1 MTQTVICIKWGTRYG
16 SEYVNRMNRAIKRFN
31 KRPTRLIC
39 FTDDVSGI
47 DEDVITRDIPP
58 VNLPDYKHSPPFRK
72 VTLWQYPLG
81 DLEGDVLYLDLDIVI
96 CGDLDRF
103 FDYEKG
109 EYCVAENWTQIGKNI
124 GNTSCYRFPV
134 GRYKHI
140 FDDFNAN
147 PAKIE
152 KKYGISQKYISDA
165 VGKMVYWPADWVVS
179 FKHTL
184 LPPWPLNFFKTAKPG
199 PNTSVVAFTGKP
211 DPDEA
216 MVGTWPVE
224 GEHWKKIYKFTKPC
238 PWIEDYWLDN

>member
-16 SEYVNRMNRAIKRFN
+16 SEYVNRMNRAIKRYN
-31 KRPTRLIC
+31 KRPTCLIC
-39 FTDDVSGI
+39 FTDDVTGI

-58 VNLPDYKHSPPFRK
+58 VNLPDYEYSPPFRK
-72 VTLWQYPLG
+72 VSLWQYPLG

-96 CGDLDRF
+96 CGDVDRF
-103 FDYEKG
+103 FDYEPG

-140 FDDFNAN
+140 FDDFNAD

-152 KKYGISQKYISDA
+152 KKYGISQKYISDV

-179 FKHTL
+179 FKHTIM
-184 LPPWPLNFFKTAKPG
+184 PPWPLNFFKTAVPG

-216 MVGTWPVE
+216 MIGEWPVE

-238 PWIEDYWLDN
+238 PWIEDYWLDK

>member
-1 MTQTVICIKWGTRYG
+1 MEG
-16 SEYVNRMNRAIKRFN
+16 
-31 KRPTRLIC
+31 
-39 FTDDVSGI
+39 
-47 DEDVITRDIPP
+47 
-58 VNLPDYKHSPPFRK
+58 PPFRK

-140 FDDFNAN
+140 FDDFNAD

-165 VGKMVYWPADWVVS
+165 VGKMVYWPVNHFADSITDVFLGDAIFFFNFCGVS
-179 FKHTL
+179 IEIIKDMLVATHRKTIARRVANIFANL
-184 LPPWPLNFFKTAKPG
+184 CPVFGNAIFAFFII
-199 PNTSVVAFTGKP
+199 
-211 DPDEA
+211 
-216 MVGTWPVE
+216 
-224 GEHWKKIYKFTKPC
+224 KKAV
-238 PWIEDYWLDN
+238 

>member
-96 CGDLDRF
+96 LLMG
-103 FDYEKG
+103 
-109 EYCVAENWTQIGKNI
+109 
-124 GNTSCYRFPV
+124 
-134 GRYKHI
+134 HI
-140 FDDFNAN
+140 N
-147 PAKIE
+147 
-152 KKYGISQKYISDA
+152 
-165 VGKMVYWPADWVVS
+165 
-179 FKHTL
+179 L
-184 LPPWPLNFFKTAKPG
+184 
-199 PNTSVVAFTGKP
+199 
-211 DPDEA
+211 
-216 MVGTWPVE
+216 
-224 GEHWKKIYKFTKPC
+224 
-238 PWIEDYWLDN
+238 

>member
-31 KRPTRLIC
+31 SRPTRLIC

-47 DEDVITRDIPP
+47 DEDVITRDIPH

-96 CGDLDRF
+96 CGDLDHF

-152 KKYGISQKYISDA
+152 KKYGISQKYISDS
-165 VGKMVYWPADWVVS
+165 VSKMVYWPADWVVS

-184 LPPWPLNFFKTAKPG
+184 LPPWPLNFFKTAMPG

-216 MVGTWPVE
+216 MVGAWPVE
-224 GEHWKKIYKFTKPC
+224 GEHWKKTYKFTKPC

>member
-16 SEYVNRMNRAIKRFN
+16 SEYVNRMNRAIKRYN
-31 KRPTRLIC
+31 KRPTRLIR
-39 FTDDVSGI
+39 FTDDVTGI

-58 VNLPDYKHSPPFRK
+58 VNLPDYEHSPPFRK
-72 VTLWQYPLG
+72 VSLWQYPLG

-96 CGDLDRF
+96 FGDVDRF
-103 FDYEKG
+103 FDYEPG

-140 FDDFNAN
+140 FDDFNAD

-152 KKYGISQKYISDA
+152 KKYGISQKYISDV

-179 FKHTL
+179 FKHTIMS
-184 LPPWPLNFFKTAKPG
+184 PWPLNFFKTAIPG

-216 MVGTWPVE
+216 MIGEWPVE

-238 PWIEDYWLDN
+238 PWIEDYWLDK